1 MLRRYYRWRGAMP
14 VRFLYHSDF
23 FHVRRLLEACPEE
36 MAGVAEQRLRHVL
49 DNAIRHVPFYRCNV
63 KLSSKEI
70 AMEPCGEL
78 LKCFPYIG
86 KAEVMNCQRD
96 FLDERLDTR
105 RLVYAVSHGSSGQ
118 GIGVWRTKREADI
131 EKAFYTHEWGRLGF
145 SFNKSRYLRIG
156 ADAARPIDDGPTWIL
171 GNRLMLSPN
180 HILQTHKE
188 AILARVNQFKPEY
201 IHSYPS
207 CALSLAELL
216 TKGDLDFI
224 PRGILLAS
232 QPATPLQLSSIEQVF
247 QCPIAI
253 SYGLTER
260 TNLAFARHVGGA
272 SGPYLFQP
280 L

>member
-1 MLRRYYRWRGAMP
+1 MP

-49 DNAIRHVPFYRCNV
+49 DNATRHVPFYRCNV

-105 RLVYAVSHGSSGQ
+105 RLVYAVSHG
-118 GIGVWRTKREADI
+118 
-131 EKAFYTHEWGRLGF
+131 LGF